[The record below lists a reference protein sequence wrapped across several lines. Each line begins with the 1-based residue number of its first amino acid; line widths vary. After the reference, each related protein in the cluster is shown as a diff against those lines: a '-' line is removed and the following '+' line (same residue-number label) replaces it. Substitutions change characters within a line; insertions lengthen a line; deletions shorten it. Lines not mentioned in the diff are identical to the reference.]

1 MYMDIHI
8 FMFHPL
14 QHVHVHVYTCT
25 LAGTCA
31 CIYNVHLYVGWLG
44 MCVCMYN
51 VQVRTE

>member
-14 QHVHVHVYTCT
+14 QHVQNVHVYTFT
-25 LAGTCA
+25 LVHVY
-31 CIYNVHLYVGWLG
+31 IYNVHLYVGWLG